1 MLVFGVT
8 VAAGRKIRR
17 CGAFH
22 FCKGVA
28 GAATRKKRIGERSAM
43 TTLIDF
49 SSLPSATRLK
59 GAAASDMLRASRPA
73 RPSGEA
79 SAPAWL
85 DRPRATLDLRFD
97 ARHGA
102 VWCSMRHE
110 NSVSWTLPLL
120 RELNAISDELR
131 AERQA
136 TGETAVKY
144 FIGASLRPGVFNMGG
159 DLGYFLDRVRARD
172 EDSLR
177 AYAYACCD
185 AIYNNY
191 HGFDAP
197 VVTIALLEGDA
208 LGGGLEAA
216 LSCQVI
222 IAERGINLGFP
233 EALFHTFP
241 GMGAYSLLS
250 RRLDGARAEKMM
262 LSGRMYKSED
272 FHEMGLIDIL
282 VDKGEGVAR
291 AQAYVA
297 EQSKRQKLLVAMGEV
312 RRRVLPLTLQE
323 LRDVTDVWVDSVMD
337 LAPINLRKME
347 MLALAQDR
355 LFGQTSSA
363 RFR

>member
-1 MLVFGVT
+1 M
-8 VAAGRKIRR
+8 
-17 CGAFH
+17 
-22 FCKGVA
+22 
-28 GAATRKKRIGERSAM
+28 RIGERSAM

-49 SSLPSATRLK
+49 SSLPSARRLE
-59 GAAASDMLRASRPA
+59 GAAASDMLRETLP
-73 RPSGEA
+73 GEA
-79 SAPAWL
+79 ALAWL
-85 DRPRATLDLRFD
+85 NRPRDTLDLRFD

-102 VWCSMRHE
+102 LWCNMRHE
-110 NSVSWTLPLL
+110 NSVSWTLPML
-120 RELNAISDELR
+120 REINDLSDALR
-131 AERQA
+131 ADYQA
-136 TGETAVKY
+136 RGETPVKF
-144 FIGASLRPGVFNMGG
+144 FIGASLRPGVYNMGG
-159 DLGYFLDRVRARD
+159 DLGYFLDRVRAGD
-172 EDSLR
+172 EESLR

-185 AIYNNY
+185 AIYHNY

-197 VVTIALLEGDA
+197 VVTMALLEGDA

-216 LSCQVI
+216 LSSHVI

-250 RRLDGARAEKMM
+250 RRLDGARAEKLM

-272 FHEMGLIDIL
+272 FFDMGLIDIL

-312 RRRVLPLTLQE
+312 RRRVMPLSLQE
-323 LRDVTDVWVDSVMD
+323 LRDVTDVWVDSVMG

-363 RFR
+363 RFK

>member
-1 MLVFGVT
+1 
-8 VAAGRKIRR
+8 
-17 CGAFH
+17 
-22 FCKGVA
+22 
-28 GAATRKKRIGERSAM
+28 M

-49 SSLPSATRLK
+49 SSLPSAVRLQ
-59 GAAASDMLRASRPA
+59 GAAASAMVR
-73 RPSGEA
+73 EA
-79 SAPAWL
+79 LPREAQPPAWL
-85 DRPRATLDLRFD
+85 DRRRDTLDLRFD
-97 ARHGA
+97 AALGA

-110 NSVSWTLPLL
+110 NSVSWTQPLL
-120 RELNAISDELR
+120 REVNALAEDLR
-131 AERQA
+131 AEHRA
-136 TGETAVKY
+136 TGETAVR
-144 FIGASLRPGVFNMGG
+144 FLVGASSRPGVFNMGG

-172 EDSLR
+172 EESLR

-191 HGFDAP
+191 HGFDAS

-216 LSCQVI
+216 LSCQVL

-250 RRLDGARAEKMM
+250 RRLDGARAEKLM

-272 FHEMGLIDIL
+272 FYEMGLIDIL
-282 VDKGEGVAR
+282 VDKGEGAAR
-291 AQAYVA
+291 TRAYIA

-312 RRRVLPLTLQE
+312 RRRVMPLSLQE

-355 LFGQTSSA
+355 LFGQTSSQ
-363 RFR
+363 RFG